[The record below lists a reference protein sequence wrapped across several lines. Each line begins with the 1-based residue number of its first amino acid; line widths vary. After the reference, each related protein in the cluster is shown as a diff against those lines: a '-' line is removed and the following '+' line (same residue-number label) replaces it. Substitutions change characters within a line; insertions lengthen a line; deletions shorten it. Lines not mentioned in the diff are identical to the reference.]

1 MVAAGLPLA
10 PTKGEEEGADDDEAS
25 TKITAVISF
34 LDGVAEAYVA
44 CPSGILYRFSPP
56 VFEPEWWSF
65 ALRNYY
71 CVTGNLSDRAALV
84 AVAGVT
90 EKVVGKALIRKK
102 SDQPSGLSLVALMR
116 ELTPA

>member
-10 PTKGEEEGADDDEAS
+10 ASKTEGAEAGNEAGS

-34 LDGVAEAYVA
+34 LEGLAEAYVA
-44 CPSGILYRFSPP
+44 SPSGIVYRFSPS

-71 CVTGNLSDRAALV
+71 CVTGNFADREALAAS
-84 AVAGVT
+84 AGIT
-90 EKVVGKALIRKK
+90 AWGDGKTLIRKK